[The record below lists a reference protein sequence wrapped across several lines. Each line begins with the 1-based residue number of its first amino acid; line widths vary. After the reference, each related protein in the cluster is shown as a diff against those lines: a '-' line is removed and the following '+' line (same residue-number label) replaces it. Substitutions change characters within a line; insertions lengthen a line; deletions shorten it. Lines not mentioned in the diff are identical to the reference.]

1 MYINPFDSIRFRA
14 LVGYAI
20 LAFIAT
26 MLSIFIL
33 GELLPA
39 WFKGEPS
46 PLRETFI
53 SLLLYVF
60 FFLFSFSMQSRPG
73 LSYNRLFGVFPDWR
87 TLGRYNLWV
96 VPLVTI
102 SITSIYLLFFPLS
115 FLFPEFVK
123 SWLIEFSLTLIW
135 TSGNNYMLANLLN
148 FLDIVLITPLLEEF
162 FFRGILLTRW
172 TVKWKVVPAV
182 IVSSGVFAIL
192 HTDLIGSFCFGC
204 VMAILYI
211 RTQSLFVPI
220 SLHIMN
226 NLTAWLMIFLG
237 MQFDNSFLYGTLTD
251 SYATLAEFQASWW
264 IGLVGLIVS
273 IPFIIR
279 FWRHYI
285 RNTDWQVPYLIEPT
299 DCENKTTE
307 EPQKFPIS
315 HLIVL

>member
-1 MYINPFDSIRFRA
+1 MYINPFESIRFRA

-39 WFKGEPS
+39 WFKGDPF
-46 PLRETFI
+46 PLGETLI

-60 FFLFSFSMQSRPG
+60 FFLFTLSMLSRSG
-73 LSYNRLFGVFPDWR
+73 LSYNRLFGVLPNWR

-96 VPLVTI
+96 VPLVI
-102 SITSIYLLFFPLS
+102 VSIASTYFLFFPLS

-123 SWLIEFSLTLIW
+123 SWFIEFDPTLIW
-135 TSGNNYMLANLLN
+135 TSGNNYRLANVLN
-148 FLDIVLITPLLEEF
+148 FLDIVLIAPLLEEF

-172 TVKWKVVPAV
+172 TVKWKVLPAV

-192 HTDLIGSFCFGC
+192 HTNLIGGFCFGC
-204 VMAILYI
+204 VMAIFYI
-211 RTQSLFVPI
+211 RTQSLFIPI
-220 SLHIMN
+220 SLHIVN
-226 NLTAWLMIFLG
+226 NLTAWLMVFLE
-237 MQFDNSFLYGTLTD
+237 MQFGNSVSYG
-251 SYATLAEFQASWW
+251 TLAEFQASWW

-273 IPFIIR
+273 IPFIIH

-299 DCENKTTE
+299 DCENKTTDE
-307 EPQKFPIS
+307 SQKFPIS
-315 HLIVL
+315 RLIVL

>member
-1 MYINPFDSIRFRA
+1 MYINPFESIRFRS

-39 WFKGEPS
+39 WFKGKV
-46 PLRETFI
+46 PLRETLET
-53 SLLLYVF
+53 LLLYVF
-60 FFLFSFSMQSRPG
+60 FFFFTFSMLSRPG
-73 LSYNRLFGVFPDWR
+73 LSYNRLFGAFPGWH

-123 SWLIEFSLTLIW
+123 LWVIEFSPTLIW
-135 TSGNNYMLANLLN
+135 TSGNNYMLANVLN
-148 FLDIVLITPLLEEF
+148 FLDIVLITPFIEEF

-182 IVSSGVFAIL
+182 IASSSVFAIL
-192 HTDLIGSFCFGC
+192 HTDLIGGFCFSC
-204 VMAILYI
+204 VMAIFYI
-211 RTQSLFVPI
+211 RTQSLFIPI
-220 SLHIMN
+220 SLHILN
-226 NLTAWLMIFLG
+226 NLTAWLIVFLE
-237 MQFDNSFLYGTLTD
+237 MHFDSD
-251 SYATLAEFQASWW
+251 SSPGTLAEFQESWW

-285 RNTDWQVPYLIEPT
+285 RGTDWQVPYLIEPT
-299 DCENKTTE
+299 DCENNAPLSESGSTE
-307 EPQKFPIS
+307 
-315 HLIVL
+315 

>member
-1 MYINPFDSIRFRA
+1 MYINPFERIRFRA

-26 MLSIFIL
+26 ILSIFIL

-39 WFKGEPS
+39 WFEGKS
-46 PLRETFI
+46 PLRETLI

-60 FFLFSFSMQSRPG
+60 FFLFTLSMLSGAG
-73 LSYNRLFGVFPDWR
+73 LSYNRLFGAFPNWR
-87 TLGRYNLWV
+87 MLGRYSLWV

-102 SITSIYLLFFPLS
+102 SIAATYFLFFPLS

-123 SWLIEFSLTLIW
+123 SWFIEFDPTLIW
-135 TSGNNYMLANLLN
+135 TSGNNYRLANVLN
-148 FLDIVLITPLLEEF
+148 FLDIVLIAPLLEEF

-172 TVKWKVVPAV
+172 TVKWEVLPAV

-192 HTDLIGSFCFGC
+192 HTNLIGGFCFGC
-204 VMAILYI
+204 VMAIFYI
-211 RTQSLFVPI
+211 RTQSLFIPI
-220 SLHIMN
+220 SLHIVN
-226 NLTAWLMIFLG
+226 NLTAWLMVFLE
-237 MQFDNSFLYGTLTD
+237 MQFGNSVSYG
-251 SYATLAEFQASWW
+251 TLAEFQASWW

-273 IPFIIR
+273 IPFIIH

-285 RNTDWQVPYLIEPT
+285 RNTDWQVPYLVEPT